1 MILQQ
6 LNPLNLAPGI
16 EGKYMT
22 AAELSSVVDDD
33 PAIITQELADHQ
45 FYISYDFNPIDN
57 IRFHGPH
64 IPIRTG

>member
-1 MILQQ
+1 M
-6 LNPLNLAPGI
+6 APGV

-22 AAELSSVVDDD
+22 AAELSSVEDDD
-33 PAIITQELADHQ
+33 PEIITQEIADHQ

-64 IPIRTG
+64 VPIRTGKKTI